1 MRLSF
6 QPTGTHPSQRSAW
19 EWKSDTRKSSLYSSS
34 KPTPS
39 THWFLMVFTDLPHW
53 VATRGSRWLVLKL
66 RYSLTVTRRD
76 STPNGA
82 TAIPD
87 TPSEQPELVSL
98 VTNKTTA
105 LPVTP
110 ESDLVLEDTPMTPT
124 RVETK
129 LYTGQITETST
140 SKQWD
145 TFLFSKITRSSICVL
160 RKRVLLLS
168 VKRCIITLCLRSV
181 YNKHAFEQCGISWL
195 ICLIFSIKPRLV
207 SHSWDKYWA
216 DVFADLWRLTNLLR

>member
-1 MRLSF
+1 MSILTFQEGRLASTHMKLSF

-19 EWKSDTRKSSLYSSS
+19 EWKSDTRWSSLYSSS
-34 KPTPS
+34 KPVPS

-66 RYSLTVTRRD
+66 PYSLTVTRRD

-105 LPVTP
+105 LAVTP
-110 ESDLVLEDTPMTPT
+110 ESGLFLEDTPTNHAYVYVCKT
-124 RVETK
+124 YK
-129 LYTGQITETST
+129 K
-140 SKQWD
+140 KQKSHKSLFES
-145 TFLFSKITRSSICVL
+145 FLKTHEN
-160 RKRVLLLS
+160 
-168 VKRCIITLCLRSV
+168 TW
-181 YNKHAFEQCGISWL
+181 N
-195 ICLIFSIKPRLV
+195 
-207 SHSWDKYWA
+207 
-216 DVFADLWRLTNLLR
+216 

>member
-19 EWKSDTRKSSLYSSS
+19 EWKSDTRQSSLYSSS
-34 KPTPS
+34 KPVPS

-53 VATRGSRWLVLKL
+53 VATSGSRWLALL
-66 RYSLTVTRRD
+66 PYSLTVTRRD

-82 TAIPD
+82 SAIPQK
-87 TPSEQPELVSL
+87 PSEQRELVSL

-105 LPVTP
+105 LAVTP
-110 ESDLVLEDTPMTPT
+110 ESGLVLEETPMTPT

-129 LYTGQITETST
+129 LLPGQGQIMEAST

-145 TFLFSKITRSSICVL
+145 TSLFSKITR
-160 RKRVLLLS
+160 
-168 VKRCIITLCLRSV
+168 
-181 YNKHAFEQCGISWL
+181 
-195 ICLIFSIKPRLV
+195 
-207 SHSWDKYWA
+207 D
-216 DVFADLWRLTNLLR
+216 